1 LSIGQISSLLST
13 IIPDVH
19 YFEYRGDELHCEG
32 VPLRKIAD
40 EVGTPVYIYS
50 ETTLRR
56 HVRVFDEAF
65 DSIPHLICYAVKAN
79 SNINLL
85 RRFAEWG
92 TGFDI
97 VSGGE
102 LFRVL
107 RAGASPS
114 KVIFAGVG
122 KTADEIRYALDA
134 GILFFNVESP
144 AELKLIHSL
153 AQDTNRRARVSIRAN
168 PDVDPRTHPYIS
180 TGMQKHKFGVSLP
193 EARELYRTAQQL
205 QNIDIVGVQCHIG
218 SQITEIGPFE
228 QALAS
233 LREFIVELKGEGLS
247 MKYLDFGGGLGISYS
262 TEEPPSPAAYG
273 AAVAAATRD
282 LGLTVV
288 LEPGRVIVG
297 NAGILLARVILKK
310 NQGQKKFLITD
321 AGMNDLIRPA
331 LYGSHH
337 QLWPARARR
346 ETEIADVVGPVCESA
361 DFIAKDRE
369 IAVLEP
375 GELLA
380 IMSAGAYG
388 FSLSS
393 NYNSRPRAAEVLVTG
408 ETYRIIRKRESY
420 EDLVRLEEGAD

>member
-1 LSIGQISSLLST
+1 M
-13 IIPDVH
+13 H
-19 YFEYRGDELHCEG
+19 YFEYRGGELHCEG

-40 EVGTPVYIYS
+40 EVGTPSYIYS
-50 ETTLRR
+50 QETLRR

-65 DSIPHLICYAVKAN
+65 RSIPHLICYAVKAN

-85 RRFAEWG
+85 RLFKEWG
-92 TGFDI
+92 LGFDI

-107 RAGASPS
+107 RAGGSPE

-144 AELKLIHSL
+144 AELELIHAIARDS
-153 AQDTNRRARVSIRAN
+153 NRRARVSIRAN

-180 TGMQKHKFGVSLP
+180 TGMQKHKFGVSLA
-193 EARELYRTAQQL
+193 EARELYRSARQL
-205 QNIDIVGVQCHIG
+205 SHIEIVGVQCHIG
-218 SQITEIGPFE
+218 SQITDITPFQE
-228 QALAS
+228 ALAS
-233 LREFIVELKGEGLS
+233 LRDFVLELKNEGLDL
-247 MKYLDFGGGLGISYS
+247 KYLDFGGGLGISYS
-262 TEEPPSPAAYG
+262 NEEPPSPAAYG
-273 AAVAAATRD
+273 EAVTAAARD
-282 LGLTVV
+282 LEVTIV

-297 NAGILLARVILKK
+297 NAGILLTRVILKK
-310 NQGQKKFLITD
+310 NQGAKKFLVMD

-337 QLWPARARR
+337 QLWPVRSTS
-346 ETEIADVVGPVCESA
+346 EKEVADVVGPVCESA

-369 IAVLEP
+369 VACLAQ

-380 IMSAGAYG
+380 VMSAGAYG

-393 NYNSRPRAAEVLVTG
+393 NYNSRPRAAEVLVTA
-408 ETYRIIRKRESY
+408 ETYRVVRKRESY
-420 EDLVRLEEGAD
+420 QDLVRLEEGAE

>member
-1 LSIGQISSLLST
+1 M
-13 IIPDVH
+13 H
-19 YFEYRGDELHCEG
+19 YFEYHGQSLHCEN
-32 VPLRKIAD
+32 VPLDKIAA
-40 EVGTPVYIYS
+40 EVGTPTYVYS
-50 ETTLRR
+50 EQTLHR

-65 DSIPHLICYAVKAN
+65 QSVPHLICYAVKAN
-79 SNINLL
+79 SNIHLL
-85 RRFAEWG
+85 RRFSEWG

-107 RAGASPS
+107 RAGASPE

-144 AELKLIHSL
+144 AELELIHDI
-153 AQDTNRRARVSIRAN
+153 ARDMDRRARVSIRAN

-193 EARELYRTAQQL
+193 EARELYKTARAL
-205 QNIDIVGVQCHIG
+205 DNVDVVGVQCHLG
-218 SQITEIGPFE
+218 SQITEMAPFE
-228 QALAS
+228 EALAS
-233 LREFIVELKGEGLS
+233 LREFVHELKTDGVTL
-247 MKYLDFGGGLGISYS
+247 KYLDFGGGLGISYNA
-262 TEEPPSPAAYG
+262 EDPPSPAVYG
-273 AAVAAATRD
+273 NAVARATKD
-282 LGLTVV
+282 LGVTIV

-297 NAGILLARVILKK
+297 NAGVLLTRVLLKK
-310 NQGQKKFLITD
+310 NQGAKRFLVVD

-337 QLWPARARR
+337 QLWPVRAQTERDQR
-346 ETEIADVVGPVCESA
+346 ETVDVVGPVCESA

-369 IAVLEP
+369 VAVLYP
-375 GELLA
+375 GELLTV
-380 IMSAGAYG
+380 MSAGAYG

-393 NYNSRPRAAEVLVTG
+393 NYNSRPRSAEVLVSG
-408 ETYRIIRKRESY
+408 QTYEVIRRRESY
-420 EDLVRLEEGAD
+420 EDLVRLEDSED

>member
-1 LSIGQISSLLST
+1 M
-13 IIPDVH
+13 H
-19 YFEYRGDELHCEG
+19 YFDYRDGELHCEG
-32 VPLRKIAD
+32 VPLRNIAD
-40 EVGTPVYIYS
+40 AVGTPVYIYS
-50 ETTLRR
+50 EQTLRR

-65 DSIPHLICYAVKAN
+65 HSVPHLICYAVKAN
-79 SNINLL
+79 SNINIL

-107 RAGASPS
+107 RAGASPE

-122 KTADEIRYALDA
+122 KTSQEIRYALDA

-144 AELKLIHSL
+144 SELELIHSI
-153 AQDTNRRARVSIRAN
+153 ARETNQRARVSIRAN

-180 TGMQKHKFGVSLP
+180 TGMQKHKFGVSLSD
-193 EARELYRTAQQL
+193 ARELYRNARRL
-205 QNIDIVGVQCHIG
+205 QNIDVVGVQCHIG
-218 SQITEIGPFE
+218 SQITEIAPFE

-233 LREFIVELKGEGLS
+233 LRDFILELKGEGLAL
-247 MKYLDFGGGLGISYS
+247 KYLDFGGGLGISYS
-262 TEEPPSPAAYG
+262 TEDPPSPAAYG

-282 LGLTVV
+282 LGLTIL

-297 NAGILLARVILKK
+297 NAGVLLARVILKK
-310 NQGQKKFLITD
+310 SHGAKTFLVVD

-337 QLWPARARR
+337 QLWPARTRN
-346 ETEIADVVGPVCESA
+346 EKEIVDVVGPVCESA

-369 IAVLEP
+369 IAVLQP

-380 IMSAGAYG
+380 VMSAGAYS

-393 NYNSRPRAAEVLVTG
+393 NYNSRPRAAEVLVSG
-408 ETYRIIRKRESY
+408 ETYQVIRKRESF
-420 EDLVRLEEGAD
+420 EDLVRLEEEIN